1 MLEKTQSNDGDTA
14 DLSVISQLCD
24 SEYPEAIYKNL
35 LETLLPMTD
44 RTPYVVKKKLMF
56 LQGMVIHRSF
66 RLNQI

>member
-1 MLEKTQSNDGDTA
+1 MLEKTQSNEGDTA
-14 DLSVISQLCD
+14 DLFVISQLCD